1 MLLPALPV
9 DLSESGLDVEEVAAR
24 AARGE
29 PPASGTCVGMWGVGG
44 GSIDVLVDPWVDGW
58 VGRLVDSPTAAL
70 TRRAPSKHHTT

>member
-29 PPASGTCVGMWGVGG
+29 PPASGTCVGMWVWGAVRSMCWLIHG
-44 GSIDVLVDPWVDGW
+44 WMDGW
-58 VGRLVDSPTAAL
+58 VDWSI
-70 TRRAPSKHHTT
+70 RRPPP